1 MRVARAVGFDLLAV
15 ILGFALSSLGLT
27 VASAARV
34 ATAPTTV
41 PSVSLIS
48 PTDGQAVSGN
58 VVLSATAEPNTQ
70 SLQFQVGGSD
80 VGPQITSGA
89 CSTAWNS
96 TGFSDGTYAVTVVA
110 IDSNGMSTAATP
122 VTVTVENT
130 PPNILSIQTSS
141 IAATSAVVTWST
153 SQPASSG
160 VDFGP
165 MSYDNSLLD
174 GHLVTSHSATL
185 GNLSPSTTYHFRIQS
200 TNAAGVGATSQD
212 QIFTTGAGGSS
223 GVINPPQS
231 PAPAPAPAPA
241 AGVIQGT
248 LLNPSSD
255 VVPFAQVLL
264 VGNGVILA
272 TTTSDGA
279 GHFQFTGLG
288 PGTYQVYGVAG
299 GVRWLFE
306 TVQVT
311 ASSPTGLI
319 QSGR

>member
-1 MRVARAVGFDLLAV
+1 MTWD
-15 ILGFALSSLGLT
+15 
-27 VASAARV
+27 
-34 ATAPTTV
+34 
-41 PSVSLIS
+41 
-48 PTDGQAVSGN
+48 
-58 VVLSATAEPNTQ
+58 
-70 SLQFQVGGSD
+70 
-80 VGPQITSGA
+80 
-89 CSTAWNS
+89 S
-96 TGFSDGTYAVTVVA
+96 TGFIDGAYAVTVVA

-122 VTVTVENT
+122 ETVTVENT
-130 PPNILSIQTSS
+130 PPNISAIQTSS

-165 MSYDNSLLD
+165 TSYDNSLLD

-212 QIFTTGAGGSS
+212 QIFTTGTGGSS
-223 GVINPPQS
+223 GVINPPPQS
-231 PAPAPAPAPA
+231 PAPAPAPA

-248 LLNPSSD
+248 LLNPSSE

-264 VGNGVILA
+264 VGKGVVVA

-279 GHFQFTGLG
+279 GHFQFAQVG

-319 QSGR
+319 ESGR

>member
-1 MRVARAVGFDLLAV
+1 
-15 ILGFALSSLGLT
+15 
-27 VASAARV
+27 
-34 ATAPTTV
+34 
-41 PSVSLIS
+41 
-48 PTDGQAVSGN
+48 
-58 VVLSATAEPNTQ
+58 
-70 SLQFQVGGSD
+70 
-80 VGPQITSGA
+80 
-89 CSTAWNS
+89 
-96 TGFSDGTYAVTVVA
+96 VTVVA
-110 IDSNGMSTAATP
+110 VDSNGMSTAATP
-122 VTVTVENT
+122 VTVTIENT
-130 PPNILSIQTSS
+130 PPNIFSIQTSS
-141 IAATSAVVTWST
+141 IAAASAVVTWST

-165 MSYDNSLLD
+165 TSYDNSLLD
-174 GHLVTSHSATL
+174 GHLVTSHSAVL
-185 GNLSPSTTYHFRIQS
+185 GNLSPSTTYHFRIRS

-223 GVINPPQS
+223 GVINPP
-231 PAPAPAPAPA
+231 PKAPAPAPAVS
-241 AGVIQGT
+241 VIQGT

-264 VGNGVILA
+264 LGKGVTLA

-279 GHFQFTGLG
+279 GHFQFTGIG